1 MAKKHEYQ
9 RCTDRL
15 HQFICY
21 RLVRITRVPIILF
34 GWYAA
39 RVTSVSCSLSTEP
52 SWTTGKLIVTR
63 KCPCL
68 LERRIIRLRR
78 VMGIRWIIR
87 VRQIKIN
94 TSKSGNVMVL
104 ILDGQSAWLYP
115 SVFPSILTDFQD
127 GLSVSSVKTAI
138 DTSQLTA
145 FELIFS
151 LFCSS

>member
-15 HQFICY
+15 HHFICY
-21 RLVRITRVPIILF
+21 RLVRITRLPIILF

-39 RVTSVSCSLSTEP
+39 RVTSVSCSLSTET

-63 KCPCL
+63 KCPYL
-68 LERRIIRLRR
+68 LERRI
-78 VMGIRWIIR
+78 IRWIIR

-94 TSKSGNVMVL
+94 TSKSENGTVL

>member
-15 HQFICY
+15 HHFICY

-39 RVTSVSCSLSTEP
+39 RVTSVSCSLSTET
-52 SWTTGKLIVTR
+52 SWTIVTR

-78 VMGIRWIIR
+78 VRGIRWIIR

-94 TSKSGNVMVL
+94 TSKSENGTVL

>member
-15 HQFICY
+15 HHFICY
-21 RLVRITRVPIILF
+21 RLVKITRVPIILF

-39 RVTSVSCSLSTEP
+39 RVTSVSCSLSTET

-68 LERRIIRLRR
+68 LERQIIRLRR
-78 VMGIRWIIR
+78 VRGIRWIIR

-94 TSKSGNVMVL
+94 TSKSENGTVL